1 MERGQ
6 VAESITINF
15 AGREVGIQY
24 HPETS
29 EAAFRDEMIAR
40 EMGLQVLAAQAIEHR
55 QRQGFP
61 IPTALVAIADAHT
74 FHDLL

>member
-1 MERGQ
+1 MSEH
-6 VAESITINF
+6 ITINF
-15 AGREVGIQY
+15 VGREVGVQY

-55 QRQGFP
+55 RREGVP
-61 IPTALVAIADAHT
+61 IPAVLVAMVEAHT

>member
-1 MERGQ
+1 MYH
-6 VAESITINF
+6 ESIATKF
-15 AGREVGIQY
+15 VGREVGVQY

-40 EMGLQVLAAQAIEHR
+40 EMALQVLAAQAIEHR
-55 QRQGFP
+55 RQQGIP
-61 IPTALVAIADAHT
+61 IPVALVAIADAHT

>member
-1 MERGQ
+1 M
-6 VAESITINF
+6 AESITINF
-15 AGREVGIQY
+15 VGREVGVQY

-55 QRQGFP
+55 RREGVP
-61 IPTALVAIADAHT
+61 IPATLVAIAEAHT
-74 FHDLL
+74 FHELL

>member
-1 MERGQ
+1 M
-6 VAESITINF
+6 AESISINF
-15 AGREVGIQY
+15 VGREVGVQY

-40 EMGLQVLAAQAIEHR
+40 EMALQVLAAQAIEHR
-55 QRQGFP
+55 RRQGIP
-61 IPTALVAIADAHT
+61 IPVALVAIAEAHT

>member
-1 MERGQ
+1 M
-6 VAESITINF
+6 AESITINF
-15 AGREVGIQY
+15 VGREVGIQY

-40 EMGLQVLAAQAIEHR
+40 KMALQVLAAQAIEHR
-55 QRQGFP
+55 QRQGIP
-61 IPTALVAIADAHT
+61 IPAVLVAIANAHT

>member
-1 MERGQ
+1 M
-6 VAESITINF
+6 AESISIHF
-15 AGREVGIQY
+15 VGREVGVQY

-40 EMGLQVLAAQAIEHR
+40 EMGLQVLAAHAIEHR
-55 QRQGFP
+55 QREGLP
-61 IPTALVAIADAHT
+61 IPAVLIAIAEAHT

>member
-1 MERGQ
+1 M
-6 VAESITINF
+6 AECITIHF
-15 AGREVGIQY
+15 VGREVGIQY

-29 EAAFRDEMIAR
+29 EAQFRDEMIAR

-55 QRQGFP
+55 QRQGIP
-61 IPTALVAIADAHT
+61 IPAVLLAIAEAHT

>member
-1 MERGQ
+1 M
-6 VAESITINF
+6 AESITIHF
-15 AGREVGIQY
+15 VGREVGVQY

-40 EMGLQVLAAQAIEHR
+40 EMALQVLAAQAIQ
-55 QRQGFP
+55 QRQQQGIP
-61 IPTALVAIADAHT
+61 IPAALVTIAEAYT